1 MSILRPPNAA
11 LFNRR
16 FPPGHKELLN
26 APLAGSLGLGY
37 WLLRYPGYS
46 FHASARGEI

>member
-1 MSILRPPNAA
+1 MSILRRPHAV

-26 APLAGSLGLGY
+26 APLASRRGLGY